1 MNENSDPTLD
11 KPAEQG
17 ENVHRRQLTRS
28 VERDNPLN
36 YIPEVTWYDQW
47 KNYDMEETSS
57 PDYDSY
63 TQMIWKASTTLACA
77 NAYIGDS
84 ENLVVCRYTPGG
96 NIAGEYAQNIGEALL

>member
-1 MNENSDPTLD
+1 MKNASIHRQIDEKIETVFQIDWSILNLRKFNNLD
-11 KPAEQG
+11 FYHTP
-17 ENVHRRQLTRS
+17 LIS
-28 VERDNPLN
+28 V
-36 YIPEVTWYDQW
+36 Q
-47 KNYDMEETSS
+47 SS
-57 PDYDSY
+57 ISVAKCIEPDYDSY